1 LKIGFKIDKCT
12 STRVSTFSD
21 EDWAGDIDDRR
32 STGGFVGFLGSNLI
46 SWSARKQATMPR
58 SSTEAEYKSLANA
71 TTEIIWVQSLL
82 KELSVPSPHSAKLCC
97 FLALVLI
104 LTFSAMICTHFD
116 TSIRV
121 FHVDSTGESLFD
133 ALYQVLAEQGT
144 QDQFSCSGAH
154 AQNGVVEHK
163 HRHLL
168 ETARALMIISSV

>member
-1 LKIGFKIDKCT
+1 
-12 STRVSTFSD
+12 
-21 EDWAGDIDDRR
+21 
-32 STGGFVGFLGSNLI
+32 LGSNLI

-133 ALYQVLAEQGT
+133 ALCQVLAEQGT
-144 QDQFSCSGAH
+144 QAQFSCSGAH